1 MHNGYS
7 IKMCNRCHRPIID
20 PETHKCRLVDLIKK
34 KVYEVRGCAYFGLS
48 PTNVS
53 KR

>member
-1 MHNGYS
+1 MHSDYS
-7 IKMCNRCHRPIID
+7 TKMCNKCNRVILNDDHQ
-20 PETHKCRLVDLIKK
+20 CRLVDIIKK
-34 KVYEVRGCAYFGLS
+34 KVYEVRGCAYYGLS